1 MSVRSRYIGRVPA
14 KVESSVQI
22 AEPRSETGLTVSR
35 TSGIGQEAAISWGC
49 PQRLVVLRQL
59 AFETGQQGGTS
70 LGSPDDLFK
79 IDANKLGCHRPR
91 RAGAG
96 KPEKP
101 PLQAIRDPVSE
112 WLACSGARLHP
123 AEMFIVTEE
132 AAAAVRAAY
141 EQGGELAAAVELRR
155 LFPGLANNEDTRIC
169 SFCQRAWTTMSVQ
182 RIPSASSM
190 PSSIGWI

>member
-1 MSVRSRYIGRVPA
+1 
-14 KVESSVQI
+14 
-22 AEPRSETGLTVSR
+22 
-35 TSGIGQEAAISWGC
+35 
-49 PQRLVVLRQL
+49 
-59 AFETGQQGGTS
+59 

-101 PLQAIRDPVSE
+101 PLQAIRGPISE

-169 SFCQRAWTTMSVQ
+169 ARIIAGWKQLPAAACTVTPLRRRRARPTK
-182 RIPSASSM
+182 P
-190 PSSIGWI
+190 